1 MYRKKVLNIVGNYPK
16 NFMYAQDYAFYL
28 KIITKFKIKI
38 IKNNLANLRINHKDS
53 ETYRLRK
60 SFSIQIEELKL
71 LWWVFHNIKTNIFEK
86 FKIFLKVSF
95 IFLKI
100 LRSIFT

>member
-38 IKNNLANLRINHKDS
+38 IKNNLANLRINHLDS

-60 SFSIQIEELKL
+60 SFSIQIDP
-71 LWWVFHNIKTNIFEK
+71 
-86 FKIFLKVSF
+86 KIAMVGIS
-95 IFLKI
+95 
-100 LRSIFT
+100 